1 MIEELEKKK
10 AKKTKVQKGGN
21 QMTSEPTPAEAT
33 ANPNDLAMV
42 EEGDEDALLDEEK
55 DPEMIQLTELLK
67 EMNIDEKKDDF
78 EPVGDMQDDDDDE
91 EMKHYV
97 KQLGAMNVKGKK

>member
-10 AKKTKVQKGGN
+10 AKKTKVQKGAN
-21 QMTSEPTPAEAT
+21 QMTSEPVPTEAT

-42 EEGDEDALLDEEK
+42 EEDDDDALLDEEK

-67 EMNIDEKKDDF
+67 EMNIDEKKDEF
-78 EPVGDMQDDDDDE
+78 EAVGDMQDDDDDE